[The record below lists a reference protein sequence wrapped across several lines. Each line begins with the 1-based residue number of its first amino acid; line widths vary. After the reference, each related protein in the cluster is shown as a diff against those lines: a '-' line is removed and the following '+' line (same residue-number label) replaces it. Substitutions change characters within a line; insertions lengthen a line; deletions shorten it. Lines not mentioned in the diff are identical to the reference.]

1 MIIKIR
7 RRSQNK
13 ILIWILFVGAFLLAP
28 VTQFLHLPN
37 YSKYILDISWFLLLM
52 TMLFKKKRCISRE
65 ASFLKRVLIIFFIL
79 TVTVYLFN
87 FQSIFYYLW
96 SFRNNFRGYV
106 IFMAA
111 IYYFDQDDIN
121 DIFKFL
127 NLMFYINTIIMFIQ
141 FGALGYKQDNLGG
154 IFGVETGCNGYINI
168 FFCIILVINYVAYF
182 RKEIKLST
190 FIFKSC
196 ILLVLSGMA
205 ELKFFYIEFV
215 ILIVVGFFVVKGKIK
230 KLLICVGGVLIL
242 VVGLNTIRSVF
253 PNIEMGV
260 SELVDYATST
270 KGYTSSGDLNRLFFF
285 SQVDKLFLTS
295 PLLRI
300 FGLGLGN
307 CDYATGISFLTS
319 PFAAMY
325 QERLHYGWMSSA
337 FMYLEGGY
345 TGLIF
350 LFGFFVLICVFCY
363 IRGKREIDLQ
373 SKGYYSI
380 GFLLGIVAIMNGLYN
395 ISLRI
400 ESCYIIYLLLAVP
413 FIKQTCNKNYY

>member
-7 RRSQNK
+7 KRSQNK
-13 ILIWILFVGAFLLAP
+13 ILIWILFAGAFFLAP
-28 VTQFLHLPN
+28 VIQFFHFP
-37 YSKYILDISWFLLLM
+37 SFTKYILDITWFLLLM
-52 TMLFKKKRCISRE
+52 TMLFKKKQHISRE
-65 ASFLKRVLIIFFIL
+65 ACILKRFIIMFFVL
-79 TVTVYLFN
+79 TVIVYLFN

-111 IYYFDQDDIN
+111 VYYFNQDDIS

-127 NLMFYINTIIMFIQ
+127 NLMFYTNTIIMVIQ
-141 FGALGYKQDNLGG
+141 FGVLGYKQDNLGG
-154 IFGVETGCNGYINI
+154 IFGVETGCNAYINI

-182 RKEIKLST
+182 RKEINLGS
-190 FIFKSC
+190 FIFKAC
-196 ILLVLSGMA
+196 ILLILSGMA

-215 ILIVVGFFVVKGKIK
+215 VLIVVGFFVVKGQIK
-230 KLLICVGGVLIL
+230 KLLICVGGILIL
-242 VVGLNTIRSVF
+242 SLGLNTIRSVF
-253 PNIEMGV
+253 PDIEMGV
-260 SELVDYATST
+260 MELIDYATST

-285 SQVDKLFLTS
+285 SQVDSLFLTT

-319 PFAAMY
+319 PFAEMY
-325 QERLHYGWMSSA
+325 QDRLHYGWMSTA
-337 FMYLEGGY
+337 FMYLEAGY
-345 TGLIF
+345 MGLIF
-350 LFGFFVLICVFCY
+350 LFGFFILICIFCY
-363 IRGKREIDLQ
+363 VKHKRESNVQ
-373 SKGYYSI
+373 SKDYYSI
-380 GFLLGIVAIMNGLYN
+380 GFLLGIVAIMNGFYN

-413 FIKQTCNKNYY
+413 FIKQTCNKNY

>member
-1 MIIKIR
+1 MITEIR
-7 RRSQNK
+7 KRSQNK
-13 ILIWILFVGAFLLAP
+13 ILIWILFAGTFFLAP
-28 VTQFLHLPN
+28 VTQFFHFPMF
-37 YSKYILDISWFLLLM
+37 SKYFLDMTWLFLLM
-52 TMLFKKKRCISRE
+52 TMLFKEKRYISRE
-65 ASFLKRVLIIFFIL
+65 AYFLKRFIVIFFAL
-79 TVTVYLFN
+79 TVIVYLFN

-96 SFRNNFRGYV
+96 SFRNNFRGYI

-111 IYYFDQDDIN
+111 VYYFDQDDIN

-127 NLMFYINTIIMFIQ
+127 DLMFYINAIIMFIQ
-141 FGALGYKQDNLGG
+141 FGILGYKQDNLGG
-154 IFGVETGCNGYINI
+154 IFGVETGCNAYINI
-168 FFCIILVINYVAYF
+168 FFGIILVINYVAYF
-182 RKEIKLST
+182 QKEIKLGT

-196 ILLVLSGMA
+196 ILLILSGMA

-215 ILIVVGFFVVKGKIK
+215 ILIVVGFFVVKGQIK
-230 KLLICVGGVLIL
+230 KLLICVGGILIL
-242 VVGLNTIRSVF
+242 AVGLNTIQSVF

-260 SELVDYATST
+260 KELVDYATST

-325 QERLHYGWMSSA
+325 QDRLHYGWMSTA
-337 FMYLEGGY
+337 FMYLEAGY
-345 TGLIF
+345 IGLIF
-350 LFGFFVLICVFCY
+350 LFGFFVLICIFCY
-363 IRGKREIDLQ
+363 LRGKKEIDLQ
-373 SKGYYSI
+373 SKKYYSI
-380 GFLLGIVAIMNGLYN
+380 GFLLGAVAIMNGLYN

-413 FIKQTCNKNYY
+413 FIKQTCDKNY